1 MPGPKGG
8 GDMGEVS
15 VMLVYDIASE
25 IGKECEKLIDKFGSD
40 AVASLIPQV
49 INALELLEAL
59 ANRNES
65 ENSTVQELNDRITQ
79 LETEKLEKAEYRKR
93 FEKELETIEEQ
104 WRNESSDLVA
114 LVSRLQDEN
123 KRLATQLR
131 SGCDTDSGVDF
142 QMDSAAGQS
151 GDFQLLQQLR
161 SQVEKQRNELL
172 RKDMELE
179 EKTVDIDGLNVQI
192 ERLKTSGRETRRRLK
207 VVQLQVRS
215 LCEER
220 ADFLAQLQDQHR
232 EIVALRRRLG
242 LAEKENEDLVKTQ
255 EEEPLKRYTTT
266 ELKELMAE
274 RDDLRARINDLEEE
288 LKLYRP
294 SSVESDPTGSVTPS
308 EEDPPVQGPLP
319 FEPDDAPWKKSS
331 ESGIRKFFRKL
342 FSDPDDPSASF
353 PRRSLST
360 LSKMALSAGP
370 HCDIPF

>member
-1 MPGPKGG
+1 MPGQKVRE
-8 GDMGEVS
+8 MSEVS
-15 VMLVYDIASE
+15 VMLVYEIASD
-25 IGKECEKLIDKFGSD
+25 IGKECEELIDKFGPDS
-40 AVASLIPQV
+40 VAKLIPQV
-49 INALELLEAL
+49 INALELLEGL

-93 FEKELETIEEQ
+93 FEKELETIEDQ
-104 WRNESSDLVA
+104 WKSESRDLVA

-123 KRLATQLR
+123 KRLATQLH
-131 SGCDTDSGVDF
+131 SGTDTDSGVEF
-142 QMDSAAGQS
+142 QMESS
-151 GDFQLLQQLR
+151 GDFQLVQALKG
-161 SQVEKQRNELL
+161 QVDKQRNELM

-179 EKTVDIDGLNVQI
+179 EKVTEIEGLNAQI
-192 ERLKTSGRETRRRLK
+192 ERLKTSGRESRRRQK
-207 VVQLQVRS
+207 VIQLQVRT

-232 EIVALRRRLG
+232 EIVTLRRRLG
-242 LAEKENEDLVKTQ
+242 LAEKENEDLVKNQ
-255 EEEPLKRYTTT
+255 EEDSLKRYTTT

-274 RDDLRARINDLEEE
+274 RDDLRTRINDLEEE
-288 LKLYRP
+288 LKIFKPNTPDLTETAD
-294 SSVESDPTGSVTPS
+294 SSSS

-319 FEPDDAPWKKSS
+319 FEPDDAPWKKEK

-342 FSDPDDPSASF
+342 FSDPDDSTASF

>member
-8 GDMGEVS
+8 EMGEVS

-40 AVASLIPQV
+40 AVATLIPQV
-49 INALELLEAL
+49 INALELLEGL

-104 WRNESSDLVA
+104 WRSESSDLVA

-123 KRLATQLR
+123 KRLATQIQ
-131 SGCDTDSGVDF
+131 SGVDPDSGVEM
-142 QMDSAAGQS
+142 QMDSTGGQDD
-151 GDFQLLQQLR
+151 DFQLLQRLR
-161 SQVEKQRNELL
+161 SQVEKQRNELM

-179 EKTVDIDGLNVQI
+179 EKVADIESVNMQI
-192 ERLKTSGRETRRRLK
+192 ERLKTSGRESRRRHK
-207 VVQLQVRS
+207 VVQLQVRT

-232 EIVALRRRLG
+232 EIVSLRRRLG

-274 RDDLRARINDLEEE
+274 RDDLRTRINDLEEE
-288 LKLYRP
+288 LKVYRP
-294 SSVESDPTGSVTPS
+294 NVVEQEEPEQSHSPS

-342 FSDPDDPSASF
+342 FSDPDDTSASF

>member
-8 GDMGEVS
+8 GAMGEVS
-15 VMLVYDIASE
+15 VMLVYDIAGE

-131 SGCDTDSGVDF
+131 SGCDTDSGIDF
-142 QMDSAAGQS
+142 QMDSAQS

-161 SQVEKQRNELL
+161 SQVEKQRNELI

-179 EKTVDIDGLNVQI
+179 EKATDIEGVNVQM

-207 VVQLQVRS
+207 IVQLQVRS

-242 LAEKENEDLVKTQ
+242 LAEKENEDLVKTH
-255 EEEPLKRYTTT
+255 EDDPLKRYTTT

-274 RDDLRARINDLEEE
+274 RDDLRGRINDLEEE

-294 SSVESDPTGSVTPS
+294 SSVDSEPTQSETPS

-331 ESGIRKFFRKL
+331 ESGIRKLLAYFLR
-342 FSDPDDPSASF
+342 
-353 PRRSLST
+353 
-360 LSKMALSAGP
+360 
-370 HCDIPF
+370 